1 MSKICRKEGLEL
13 RKNLPGYLLMAPA
26 VIAILALSVYPLFRG
41 IYLSFLNYNLV
52 RPNDPAFNTFAGL
65 QNYID
70 IFKDKVFIQSIGNTV
85 KWTVINLVVQLVA
98 AMLLA
103 LALNQKLKG
112 RSVYRTLIL
121 VPWAVPHAIA
131 AMTFTFLYNAN
142 VGIINILAVKLGM
155 ITESVS
161 WLGNVGSAFW
171 CVVLVAIWKGIP
183 FQMIFIL
190 AALQGISGDVYESAE
205 IDGASRWQCFWKI
218 TLPIIKEP
226 LAISTI
232 LNLIGIVSCF
242 NTIWLMTKGGPLYST
257 EIIYTYA
264 YRRAFIDHNF
274 GTAAAASVVLF
285 IFMAVFSGVYLKMV
299 SEKEEGG
306 GNYMHTKQ
314 RNEAIRHV
322 VAYIFTIVMVFLAVT
337 PFIYV
342 VLTALKTKEQIYDL
356 SQIIPTHIT
365 FDNFRQVLFQSNFVR
380 YFMNSIFITLV
391 TTLICMI
398 LSVMAAYGLTRY
410 RIVGAGKIKMAVLM
424 TRMFPGILL
433 CIPYY
438 IIMKQLNLIDS
449 YIGLILMYCSFTLPF
464 AIWNTCAF
472 FISIPWELEEAARID
487 GCSRLKSFFHVIIHV
502 AKPGL
507 FVTALFCFMTSWD
520 EYMYASIFINTTL
533 KKTIQVGMQDFVGQ
547 YSVDWGLLMSA
558 VVISLIPILIFFALV
573 QKNLVQGLSAG
584 AVKG

>member
-1 MSKICRKEGLEL
+1 M
-13 RKNLPGYLLMAPA
+13 
-26 VIAILALSVYPLFRG
+26 
-41 IYLSFLNYNLV
+41 
-52 RPNDPAFNTFAGL
+52 
-65 QNYID
+65 
-70 IFKDKVFIQSIGNTV
+70 
-85 KWTVINLVVQLVA
+85 
-98 AMLLA
+98 
-103 LALNQKLKG
+103 
-112 RSVYRTLIL
+112 
-121 VPWAVPHAIA
+121 HA
-131 AMTFTFLYNAN
+131 
-142 VGIINILAVKLGM
+142 
-155 ITESVS
+155 
-161 WLGNVGSAFW
+161 
-171 CVVLVAIWKGIP
+171 
-183 FQMIFIL
+183 
-190 AALQGISGDVYESAE
+190 
-205 IDGASRWQCFWKI
+205 
-218 TLPIIKEP
+218 
-226 LAISTI
+226 
-232 LNLIGIVSCF
+232 
-242 NTIWLMTKGGPLYST
+242 
-257 EIIYTYA
+257 
-264 YRRAFIDHNF
+264 
-274 GTAAAASVVLF
+274 
-285 IFMAVFSGVYLKMV
+285 
-299 SEKEEGG
+299 
-306 GNYMHTKQ
+306 KQ

-322 VAYIFTIVMVFLAVT
+322 VAYVFTIAMVFLAVT

-342 VLTALKTKEQIYDL
+342 VLTALKTKEQIYDP

-520 EYMYASIFINTTL
+520 EYMYASIFINTTS

-573 QKNLVQGLSAG
+573 QKNLVHGLSAG